1 MKHQTQA
8 RIIADSI
15 SASTGQ
21 RITTFEVEF
30 PRIVLAQLNT
40 HKMIAKSYASS
51 RAIPI
56 EKNIEMIQTSP
67 FMPAEFGKNKPGMAA
82 SQNLEGE
89 DLIKA
94 RREWLSARDKA
105 IWQVKELAS
114 IGVHKQLANRLLE
127 PFSYIKG
134 IITATEFKNFFFLR
148 IADDAQPEIRELAE
162 KMKEAMNDSMPQ
174 PLHNGEWHL
183 PYFVYTGAGTYR
195 AIFNNELELPLEEA
209 RMISVSLCAQ
219 VSYRNED
226 ASLEKAKKLWKILF
240 EGRAIHGSAAEH
252 QATPVTSETDKGITH
267 FLNDEKKTPCS
278 GNLQNWIQYRQLF
291 NEPDHCGWRKETLK
305 P

>member
-15 SASTGQ
+15 SANTGQ

-30 PRIVLAQLNT
+30 PRIVLAENNT
-40 HKMIAKSYASS
+40 HRTLSRSYASS

-56 EKNIEMIQTSP
+56 EKCIEQVQTSP
-67 FMPAEFGKNKPGMAA
+67 FIPSDFGKNQSGMSA
-82 SQNLEGE
+82 SQNIEGD
-89 DLIKA
+89 DLVKA

-105 IWQVKELAS
+105 VWQAKELAH

-127 PFSYIKG
+127 PFTYIKG

-162 KMKEAMNDSMPQ
+162 KMKEAMNDSTPQ
-174 PLHNGEWHL
+174 PLYSGEWHL

-209 RMISVSLCAQ
+209 KMISVSLCAQ

-267 FLNDEKKTPCS
+267 FLNDERKTPCS

-291 NEPDHCGWRKETLK
+291 NEPDHCNWRKETLN
-305 P
+305 